1 MARETSLSG
10 KEVYFNEN
18 ELIVSKTDLK
28 GTLTYVNDVF
38 CSIAGYTE
46 IECLGQPHSMIRNAN
61 MPRSIFDLLWKTIQ
75 GGNEIFAYVVNRCKN
90 GDHYWVL
97 AHVTP
102 SYSSRGSVNGY
113 HSSRRVPD
121 RNILNN
127 TVIPLYKS
135 LLAEEKKHANRKDGM
150 QAANRLISDI
160 LSRENVKYDE
170 YVARLAA

>member
-75 GGNEIFAYVVNRCKN
+75 GGNEIFAYVVNR
-90 GDHYWVL
+90 
-97 AHVTP
+97 
-102 SYSSRGSVNGY
+102 
-113 HSSRRVPD
+113 
-121 RNILNN
+121 
-127 TVIPLYKS
+127 
-135 LLAEEKKHANRKDGM
+135 
-150 QAANRLISDI
+150 
-160 LSRENVKYDE
+160 
-170 YVARLAA
+170 